1 MLSARTFNG
10 REENK
15 ELRLSLDPELEL
27 LCMLSPLQIIYAL
40 KAQKTKTSL
49 LKVDKF
55 DKGWASHERHSK

>member
-1 MLSARTFNG
+1 MPKARAWNG
-10 REENK
+10 NLEDK
-15 ELRLSLDPELEL
+15 ELRLGLDPELEL